1 MSESSNKYRPSSTA
15 TCNRVLALLKTIG
28 KLANKLLD
36 IPNVSE
42 NFSLLPEDNARTG
55 NCNINETKRIIDAS
69 LLYENIYTGSFIAL
83 LFLLGCRKSELR
95 ERKWDNLDRV
105 KKTITIQR
113 TLGNPYIFI
122 GRFKRCYIN
131 RPANQFNVIKKAARF
146 DNPSEVL
153 LHTARHS
160 VASNLISNGVD
171 ISSVQKRLNHRSIE
185 STVRY
190 AR

>member
-1 MSESSNKYRPSSTA
+1 VLTPTISDFFYNTYLPLAKKRKRSWNDDLSRFNNHCSSIKNLPYDELTAHHVMQCHLNMSESSNKYRPSSTA

-105 KKTITIQR
+105 KT
-113 TLGNPYIFI
+113 NDHY
-122 GRFKRCYIN
+122 
-131 RPANQFNVIKKAARF
+131 
-146 DNPSEVL
+146 
-153 LHTARHS
+153 TAHFR
-160 VASNLISNGVD
+160 
-171 ISSVQKRLNHRSIE
+171 
-185 STVRY
+185 
-190 AR
+190 